1 MWLKAVR
8 ENCEAEL
15 PRLLLIGNKS
25 DLRDSRVVLRE
36 EAEQLADEH
45 KMVYIE
51 TSARDNT
58 NLDMAFEEI
67 ADQVYQKHFAAATSD
82 DDEQDG

>member
-36 EAEQLADEH
+36 EADEH
-45 KMVYIE
+45 NMVYIE
-51 TSARDNT
+51 TSARNNT